1 MSASLPPEP
10 PRPGSSPLDDEDDD
24 VPYVPRRGRW
34 RRRVKP
40 FGCRRVKDE
49 RDPAA
54 HAWGPELEEVLDRA
68 EGSGDSVRS
77 SLGGSRLKALL
88 ITPPAEVS
96 SSDERRLHACPE
108 RGGVR
113 RVAMLGSC
121 GSSIGVL
128 CTTVAQL
135 AGPDQTGVEVGMH
148 HRLAERG

>member
-10 PRPGSSPLDDEDDD
+10 PRPGSSPLDDEDD

-40 FGCRRVKDE
+40 FGCRVKDE

-54 HAWGPELEEVLDRA
+54 HAWGPKLEEGL

-121 GSSIGVL
+121 GSSIGVFVHNC
-128 CTTVAQL
+128 CTATRARS
-135 AGPDQTGVEVGMH
+135 D
-148 HRLAERG
+148 RRGRWDAS